1 MGRTGRLFIV
11 LLFFTLTV
19 ALTNSA
25 LAKLIPDP
33 VGDTFGDGLID
44 IINMDVQFDSDNL
57 YISANFA
64 SQVSEPG
71 TGNPY
76 DLYGFIDLDVDQDPS
91 TGGPAWSDLLF
102 GASTD
107 IGSDY
112 FIMFDFTAPP
122 DGLVQLYAFGTP
134 TSPFID
140 DVPISFYTRSFSATV
155 PLGVIGDDGWV
166 NYGAVFGTINGPNDL
181 VPNDGYATS
190 QAVPEPATMLL
201 LGSGLIGLAGLRRS
215 FNR

>member
-1 MGRTGRLFIV
+1 MGRTGKLFIV
-11 LLFFTLTV
+11 LLFFGLTV

-25 LAKLIPDP
+25 LATLISDP
-33 VGDTFGDGLID
+33 VGDTFGEGLID

-64 SQVSEPG
+64 LPVSEPG

-91 TGGPAWSDLLF
+91 TGGPAWSDLF
-102 GASTD
+102 GASTG

-112 FIMFDFTAPP
+112 FIMFDFAAAP
-122 DGLVQLYAFGTP
+122 DGLVELYAFGTP
-134 TSPFID
+134 TSPFVD
-140 DVPISFYTRSFSATV
+140 DVPISFDTTSFSATV
-155 PLGVIGDDGWV
+155 PLTIMGDDGWV
-166 NYGAVFGTINGPNDL
+166 NYGAVFGTINGPDDF

-190 QAVPEPATMLL
+190 QAVPEPATILL
-201 LGSGLIGLAGLRRS
+201 LGSGLIGLAGFRRKLKK
-215 FNR
+215 